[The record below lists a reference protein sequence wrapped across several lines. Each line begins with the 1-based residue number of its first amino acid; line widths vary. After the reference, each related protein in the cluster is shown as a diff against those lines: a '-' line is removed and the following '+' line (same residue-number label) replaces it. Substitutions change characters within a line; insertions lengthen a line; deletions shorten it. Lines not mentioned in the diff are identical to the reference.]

1 MILSHNEYYI
11 SPQEYLDKEKLS
23 VIKHEYID
31 GQVYQV
37 SSTRSDAH
45 VTINLNLASLLLSQ
59 LRRKNYRVY
68 MADMK
73 AQIEAISRYFYPDI
87 LVTGDTR
94 DKEYKYFKRY
104 PCLIVEIISDMT
116 EAYDRGKKF
125 ADYRQLKTLKEY
137 VLVSQDIMSVD
148 CFRRNEQGRWELF
161 PYGRG
166 DKVDFASVDVRFDI
180 ADIYEDVDLI
190 VDSTP

>member
-1 MILSHNEYYI
+1 MVLIQNEYYI
-11 SPQEYLDKEKLS
+11 SGQEYLNKEKIS
-23 VIKHEYID
+23 NIKHEYID

-45 VTINLNLASLLLSQ
+45 VTINLNLASLLLGQ
-59 LRRKNYRVY
+59 LRNKGYRVY

-73 AQIEAISRYFYPDI
+73 VQIEAINRYFYPDI
-87 LVTGDTR
+87 LLTGDLR

-137 VLVSQDIMSVD
+137 VLISQDIMSVE
-148 CFRRNEQGRWELF
+148 CFRRNEYGRWELF
-161 PYGRG
+161 PYTRG
-166 DKVDFASVDVRFDI
+166 NKVDFASVDVRFDI
-180 ADIYEDVDLI
+180 GNIYEDVDLI
-190 VDSTP
+190 IDNTP

>member
-1 MILSHNEYYI
+1 MVLIQNEYYI
-11 SPQEYLDKEKLS
+11 SEQEYLNKEKIS
-23 VIKHEYID
+23 TIKHEYID

-45 VTINLNLASLLLSQ
+45 VTINLNLASLLLGQ
-59 LRRKNYRVY
+59 LRSKGYRVY

-73 AQIEAISRYFYPDI
+73 VQIEAINRYFYPDI
-87 LVTGDTR
+87 LLTGDLR

-137 VLVSQDIMSVD
+137 VLISQDIMSVE
-148 CFRRNEQGRWELF
+148 CFRRNEYGRWELF
-161 PYGRG
+161 PYTRG
-166 DKVDFASVDVRFDI
+166 NKVDFASVDVCFDI
-180 ADIYEDVDLI
+180 GNIYEDVDLI
-190 VDSTP
+190 IDNTP

>member
-11 SPQEYLDKEKLS
+11 LPQEYLDKEKLS

-137 VLVSQDIMSVD
+137 VLVSQDVMSVD

>member
-1 MILSHNEYYI
+1 MVLIQNEYYI
-11 SPQEYLDKEKLS
+11 SGQEYLNKEKIS
-23 VIKHEYID
+23 TIKHEYID

-45 VTINLNLASLLLSQ
+45 VTINLNLASLLLGQ
-59 LRRKNYRVY
+59 LRNKGYRVY

-73 AQIEAISRYFYPDI
+73 VQIEAINRYFYPDI
-87 LVTGDTR
+87 LLTGDLR

-137 VLVSQDIMSVD
+137 VLISQDIMSVE
-148 CFRRNEQGRWELF
+148 CFRRNEYGRWELF
-161 PYGRG
+161 PYTRG
-166 DKVDFASVDVRFDI
+166 NKVDFASVDVRFDI
-180 ADIYEDVDLI
+180 GNIYEDVDLI
-190 VDSTP
+190 IDNTP

>member
-11 SPQEYLDKEKLS
+11 LPQEYLDKEKLS

-166 DKVDFASVDVRFDI
+166 DKVDFASVDIRFDI

>member
-11 SPQEYLDKEKLS
+11 LPQEYLDKEKLS

-137 VLVSQDIMSVD
+137 VLVSQDVMSVD

-166 DKVDFASVDVRFDI
+166 DKVDFASVDLRFDI

>member
-11 SPQEYLDKEKLS
+11 SPQEYLETEKLS
-23 VIKHEYID
+23 IIKHEYID
-31 GQVYQV
+31 GQVYQI

-45 VTINLNLASLLLSQ
+45 VTIALNLAALLLTQ
-59 LRRKNYRVY
+59 LRRKSYRVY

-73 AQIEAISRYFYPDI
+73 AQIESINRYFYPDI
-87 LVTGDTR
+87 IVTGDAR

-104 PCLIVEIISDMT
+104 PCLIVEVLSDMT

-137 VLVSQDIMSVD
+137 VLISQDVMSVD
-148 CFRRNEQGRWELF
+148 CFRRNEKGRWELF
-161 PYGRG
+161 PYVRG

>member
-11 SPQEYLDKEKLS
+11 LPQEYLDKEKLS

-45 VTINLNLASLLLSQ
+45 VTINLNIASLLLSQ
-59 LRRKNYRVY
+59 LRRKSYRVY

-73 AQIEAISRYFYPDI
+73 AQIEAINRYFYPDI
-87 LVTGDTR
+87 LVTGDAR

-104 PCLIVEIISDMT
+104 PCLIVEILSDMT

-166 DKVDFASVDVRFDI
+166 DKVDFASVDIRFDI